1 MKNNFEKK
9 IKKNLTINNF
19 NISQQHVTETIEKSK
34 EEYLRSKSKG
44 RIGFLDFLKLQIKYV
59 GTYTWL
65 IQGIFTILAYM
76 FMKVMLNN
84 AKESLYISRGL
95 IILLVNISL
104 ITAVG
109 NMFFIAYSQKNNM
122 MELEN
127 STYMSISKIIV
138 SRFIILSLGNLVTF
152 ISILVQLIS
161 KTNIIV
167 YFGIVLLV
175 FPYLLI
181 SCGNNLLINMSK
193 KISNNILIIYNL
205 IIFILLNILIYFITN
220 YISIVRFLGF
230 FTIILGIIYI
240 FQIRNIYFGNFKTE
254 ETV

>member
-1 MKNNFEKK
+1 
-9 IKKNLTINNF
+9 
-19 NISQQHVTETIEKSK
+19 
-34 EEYLRSKSKG
+34 
-44 RIGFLDFLKLQIKYV
+44 
-59 GTYTWL
+59 
-65 IQGIFTILAYM
+65 
-76 FMKVMLNN
+76 
-84 AKESLYISRGL
+84 
-95 IILLVNISL
+95 
-104 ITAVG
+104 
-109 NMFFIAYSQKNNM
+109 M

-240 FQIRNIYFGNFKTE
+240 FQIRNIYFGNFNTE